1 MKTQHDMAVFIGR
14 FQPLTKGHT
23 QVILKALERAE
34 KVVILVGSAFAP
46 RNYYNPWSFEERKQ
60 MILAAFPQDADR
72 LIIKPIEDSLY
83 NNEKWV
89 KNIQE
94 AVHQAFVE
102 AKGAWHPL
110 AKVALIGH
118 SKDNSSFYLKLFP
131 QWDNIEVANYH
142 NISATNIR
150 NWYFS
155 DQASYFTK
163 TSADIPASTRDFL
176 EQFVATP
183 DWQQIKDEYDFVAKY
198 KKSWEAAPY
207 PPIFVTT
214 DAVVV
219 QSGHILLVQRGHF
232 PGKGLWALPGG
243 FLNPGEAI
251 VDGVIRELKEET
263 KIKVP
268 VPVLKGSIVAQRV
281 FDDVH
286 RSSRGRTITHSF
298 LFQLNADH
306 ALPKVKGSDDAA
318 FATWVPL
325 SQVTR
330 QMMFEDHFDIII
342 NLTALL

>member
-1 MKTQHDMAVFIGR
+1 MTKYDMAVFIGR
-14 FQPLTKGHT
+14 FQPLTNGHT
-23 QVILKALERAE
+23 EVIKTALIRAD
-34 KVVILVGSAFAP
+34 KVVILVGSTNSP
-46 RNYYNPWSFEERKQ
+46 RNYYNPWSFEERRQ
-60 MILAAFPQDADR
+60 MILGAFPDDANR
-72 LIIKPIEDSLY
+72 IIVKPVEDSLY

-89 KNIQE
+89 KNIQQ
-94 AVHQAFVE
+94 AVLEAFVE

-110 AKVALIGH
+110 AKVTLIGH

-131 QWDNIEVANYH
+131 QWDNIEVPNYC
-142 NISATNIR
+142 NLSATDVR
-150 NWYFS
+150 NWYFA
-155 DQASYFTK
+155 DQALYFTE
-163 TSADIPASTRDFL
+163 TSDSIPSVTRDFL
-176 EQFVATP
+176 REFFATP
-183 DWQQIKDEYDFVAKY
+183 DYQQIRDEYEFVAKY
-198 KKSWEAAPY
+198 KKSWESAPY

-243 FLNPGEAI
+243 FLNPNELV

-263 KIKVP
+263 RIKVP

-286 RSSRGRTITHSF
+286 RSSRGRTITHGF
-298 LFQLNADH
+298 LFHLNADH
-306 ALPKVKGSDDAA
+306 ELPKVKGSDDAA
-318 FATWVPL
+318 YATWIPL

-330 QMMFEDHFDIII
+330 SMMFEDHKDIID

>member
-1 MKTQHDMAVFIGR
+1 MIKTHDLAVFIGR

-23 QVILKALERAE
+23 QVILKALERAD
-34 KVVILVGSAFAP
+34 KVVILVGSANCP

-60 MILAAFPQDADR
+60 MILDAFPQEANR
-72 LIIKPIEDSLY
+72 LLIEPIEDSLY

-89 KNIQE
+89 KDIQE
-94 AVHQAFVE
+94 AVLAAFTK
-102 AKGAWHPL
+102 AKGAWHPM

-131 QWDNIEVANYH
+131 QWDNIEVTNYH
-142 NISATNIR
+142 NVNATDIR

-155 DQASYFTK
+155 NESAYFTK
-163 TSADIPASTRDFL
+163 TSTDIPATTKDFL
-176 EQFVATP
+176 EKFIELP
-183 DWQQIKDEYDFVAKY
+183 DYQQIKDEYDFVAEY

-243 FLNPGEAI
+243 FLNPNENI

-298 LFQLNADH
+298 LFHLNADH
-306 ALPKVKGSDDAA
+306 QLPKVKGSDDAA

-330 QMMFEDHFDIII
+330 NMMFEDHKDIID